1 MDLVSVIFGPHR
13 DPVSLQQVTRD
24 QIEAALDI
32 RREFVDLT
40 NHGVPPPPFDF
51 AWSFSTR

>member
-1 MDLVSVIFGPHR
+1 MGYLMDLVSVIFGPHR

-24 QIEAALDI
+24 PIEAVLDI

-40 NHGVPPPPFDF
+40 NHCVPPPPFDF
-51 AWSFSTR
+51 A